1 MQGGG
6 SEHCQHRHSFQT
18 REATRLILAV
28 SYAQPLADDI
38 LQSPASHSHPQWVA
52 LSKPCR
58 APLYL
63 SSPPSLLPPLGVLT
77 CPLLSVPVL
86 LLRCAY
92 IINLGLTPSLPPH
105 SDGTDS
111 GSRGST
117 PQPLLSPT
125 SPHGAPQIP
134 FQALSPPS
142 SFTPLTSPPPR
153 LLFSQSPIL
162 SPSPPVLQTQVLLC
176 SLTPW
181 SLCLNLCRHWGLT
194 SPFPDSP
201 ASGADC
207 TGQWAMGRAR
217 HLAGS
222 LTFLTTDS

>member
-1 MQGGG
+1 MSQAFREMQGGG
-6 SEHCQHRHSFQT
+6 SEHCRHPHSFQT

-117 PQPLLSPT
+117 PSPCCPPPLRTEPLRSPFRRFLLLPHSLPSPLLLHGSSSPKV
-125 SPHGAPQIP
+125 
-134 FQALSPPS
+134 PS
-142 SFTPLTSPPPR
+142 SLRLPP
-153 LLFSQSPIL
+153 FSKLKSF
-162 SPSPPVLQTQVLLC
+162 SV
-176 SLTPW
+176 
-181 SLCLNLCRHWGLT
+181 H
-194 SPFPDSP
+194 
-201 ASGADC
+201 
-207 TGQWAMGRAR
+207 
-217 HLAGS
+217 
-222 LTFLTTDS
+222 